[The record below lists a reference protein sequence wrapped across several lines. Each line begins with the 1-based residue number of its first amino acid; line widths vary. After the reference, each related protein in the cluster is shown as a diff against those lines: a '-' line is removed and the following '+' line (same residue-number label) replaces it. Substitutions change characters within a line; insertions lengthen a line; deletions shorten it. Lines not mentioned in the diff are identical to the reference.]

1 MAYIFPNA
9 DVVSS
14 RILSTQKQLNPPM
27 CLLVGHRILLAI
39 IRGGPEEQFERR
51 RQGGFRGCGC
61 ERPRPLAHEMR
72 IFINTFVS

>member
-9 DVVSS
+9 DVVSP

-39 IRGGPEEQFERR
+39 IRGGLKSSMDEEDKAAFVAVDA
-51 RQGGFRGCGC
+51 RGLG
-61 ERPRPLAHEMR
+61 P
-72 IFINTFVS
+72 